1 MVCWHVL
8 GPLNNNMKILA
19 TSDTI
24 NCSATLTD
32 VMADAYLLE
41 SIRVFFV
48 RECFI
53 VGDWLV
59 THKLIG
65 PLEIGMAFYM
75 SNFKLILVIDSWGTS
90 RQIALIWTL
99 VDLTDEKSTL
109 VQLMVWCRQSS
120 AITWTNADSDLCRHI
135 ALLCHNYI
143 NRWQWTTISWH
154 GFL

>member
-1 MVCWHVL
+1 MVCWHFI
-8 GPLNNNMKILA
+8 GPLSNNMIILG
-19 TSDTI
+19 TSDTFDR
-24 NCSATLTD
+24 SATLTD
-32 VMADAYLLE
+32 LMPDACLSE

-59 THKLIG
+59 TYKLIG

-135 ALLCHNYI
+135 ALLGHNDI